1 MIENNWLVV
10 IAVTIA
16 TAVCKTSGFWFRDKA
31 LPLPITRVLP
41 VLAPA
46 LLAAMVINTSFA
58 GNGSMVLD
66 ARLGGLLVA
75 ITALALRL
83 PLLVVMALAALA
95 TALLRAW
102 T

>member
-1 MIENNWLVV
+1 MIDNSWLAV

-16 TAVCKTSGFWFRDKA
+16 TAFCKTSGFWFRGKT

-58 GNGSMVLD
+58 GNGGIVLD
-66 ARLGGLLVA
+66 ARIGGLLVA
-75 ITALALRL
+75 VAALAMRL
-83 PLLVVMALAALA
+83 PLLAVMALAALT
-95 TALLRAW
+95 TAVLRAFF
-102 T
+102 